1 MKLNPIDQTNT
12 PGFMK
17 GGMVVTLTEL
27 YQSKLMTADEAVKL
41 IQDGWSVAVPVA
53 VGQPPVLINA
63 LARRK
68 EEFTNVE
75 LFTVVDVYPTEMMK
89 MGRDDPFLLDYSY
102 CMVQRA
108 GVQDGRYVYTPGRLG
123 EVPRFPEYN
132 RHYQAV
138 MLQVSPMDK
147 NGHFSMGLSCDYI
160 MPLSK
165 LAEKIIV
172 QVNKKMPRTFG
183 RNFLHISQVDAIV
196 EATHPL
202 PALPYAPDVN
212 ESQALIGQYIAEL
225 VEDGSTIQ
233 LGIGAIPNAAA
244 KALVNKK
251 DLGVHTEMFGDS
263 LMWLTEQ
270 GVITN
275 RRKNYFPDIAIAT
288 FSLGS
293 EALYN
298 WLDNNVSVHFYP
310 CDLVNDPDIISQ
322 NDKLIS
328 INSAIEVDLSG
339 QVCSES
345 IGHIQ
350 YTHTGGQADFVLGAG
365 RSKGGKT
372 IIAFES
378 VTETKQGRLSKIVTH
393 LKHGSF
399 VTAGRFDTNYVV
411 TEYGVV
417 SLKGKNIRDR
427 VKSLINIAHP
437 DFRDQLT
444 FEAKQAHFL

>member
-1 MKLNPIDQTNT
+1 M
-12 PGFMK
+12 
-17 GGMVVTLTEL
+17 TLTEL
-27 YQSKLMTADEAVKL
+27 YHSKLMSADEAVKL
-41 IQDGWSVAVPVA
+41 IKDGWSVAVPVA

-63 LARRK
+63 LAQRK
-68 EEFTNVE
+68 EEFTRVE

-132 RHYQAV
+132 RHHQAV
-138 MLQVSPMDK
+138 MLQVAPMDK
-147 NGHFSMGLSCDYI
+147 NGYFSMGLSCDYI

-165 LAEKIIV
+165 DAECIIV
-172 QVNKKMPRTFG
+172 QVNEKMPRTFG
-183 RNFLHISQVDAIV
+183 RNFLHISQIDAVV

-202 PALPYAPDVN
+202 PALPYALEID
-212 ESQALIGQYIAEL
+212 EKQALIGQYIAEL

-244 KALVNKK
+244 KALANKK
-251 DLGVHTEMFGDS
+251 DLGVHTEMYGDS

-275 RRKNYFPDIAIAT
+275 RCKNYLPDIAIAT

-293 EALYN
+293 EELYN

-310 CDLVNDPDIISQ
+310 CDMVNDPEIIAR
-322 NDKLIS
+322 NDKLVS

-345 IGHIQ
+345 IGPVQ

-378 VTETKQGRLSKIVTH
+378 VTQTKQGRLSKIVTH

-399 VTAGRFDTNYVV
+399 VTAGRYDTNYVV

-427 VKSLINIAHP
+427 VKGLIGIAHP
-437 DFRDQLT
+437 DFREQLT
-444 FEAKQAHFL
+444 LEAKQANFL

>member
-1 MKLNPIDQTNT
+1 M
-12 PGFMK
+12 
-17 GGMVVTLTEL
+17 TLKDL
-27 YQSKLMTADEAVKL
+27 YQSKLMSADEAVKMV
-41 IQDGWSVAVPVA
+41 QDGWAVAVPVA

-68 EEFTNVE
+68 DEFTRVE

-89 MGRDDPFLLDYSY
+89 MGREDPFLLDYSY

-108 GVQDGRYVYTPGRLG
+108 GVQDGKYVYTPGRLG

-132 RHYQAV
+132 RHYEVV
-138 MLQVSPMDK
+138 MLQVAPMDK

-160 MPLSK
+160 MPFSK
-165 LAEKIIV
+165 LAKKVIV
-172 QVNKKMPRTFG
+172 QVNEKMPRTFG
-183 RNFLHISQVDAIV
+183 RNFLHISEIDAIV

-202 PALPYAPDVN
+202 PALPNVPTN
-212 ESQALIGQYIAEL
+212 ENQALIGQYIAEL

-233 LGIGAIPNAAA
+233 LGIGGIPSAAA
-244 KALVNKK
+244 LALADKK

-263 LMWLTEQ
+263 LMWLFEK
-270 GVITN
+270 GVINN
-275 RRKNYFPDIAIAT
+275 RCKNFLPDVSVAT
-288 FSLGS
+288 FALGS
-293 EALYN
+293 EALYE
-298 WLDNNVSVHFYP
+298 WLDNNASVQFYP
-310 CDLVNDPDIISQ
+310 CDFVNDPDIIAR
-322 NDKLIS
+322 NDKLVS
-328 INSAIEVDLSG
+328 INSAIETDLSG
-339 QVCSES
+339 QVCAES
-345 IGHIQ
+345 IGPIQ

-365 RSKGGKT
+365 RSRGGKT

-378 VTETKQGRLSKIVTH
+378 VSETKQGKLSKIVSH

-399 VTAGRFDTNYVV
+399 VTAGRFDTNYIV

-427 VKSLINIAHP
+427 VKGLIGIAHP

-444 FEAKQAHFL
+444 FEAKKANFL

>member
-1 MKLNPIDQTNT
+1 M
-12 PGFMK
+12 
-17 GGMVVTLTEL
+17 TLRDL
-27 YQSKLMTADEAVKL
+27 YQSKLMSADEAVKL

-68 EEFTNVE
+68 NEFTRVE

-89 MGRDDPFLLDYSY
+89 MGREDPFLLDYSY
-102 CMVQRA
+102 CLVQRA
-108 GVQDGRYVYTPGRLG
+108 GVQEGRYVYTPGRLG
-123 EVPRFPEYN
+123 EVPRFPEYD

-138 MLQVSPMDK
+138 MLQVAPMDK

-160 MPLSK
+160 KPFSK
-165 LAEKIIV
+165 LAEKVIV
-172 QVNKKMPRTFG
+172 QVNEKMPRTFG
-183 RNFLHISQVDAIV
+183 QNFLHISEIDAIV

-202 PALPYAPDVN
+202 PALPDAPPN
-212 ESQALIGQYIAEL
+212 ANQNLIGQYISEL
-225 VEDGSTIQ
+225 VDDGSCIQ
-233 LGIGAIPNAAA
+233 LGIGGIPNAAA
-244 KALVNKK
+244 LALGEKK
-251 DLGVHTEMFGDS
+251 ELGVHTEMFGDS
-263 LMWLTEQ
+263 MMWLYEK

-275 RRKNYFPDIAIAT
+275 RRKSFHADLSITT
-288 FSLGS
+288 FALGS
-293 EALYN
+293 QALYD

-310 CDLVNDPDIISQ
+310 CDHVNDPDIIAR
-322 NDKLIS
+322 NDKLVS
-328 INSAIEVDLSG
+328 INSAIETDLTG
-339 QVCSES
+339 QVCAES
-345 IGHIQ
+345 IGPVQ

-365 RSKGGKT
+365 RSRGGKT

-378 VTETKQGRLSKIVTH
+378 VSDTSQGPVSKIVTH

-399 VTAGRFDTNYVV
+399 VSAGRFDTNYIV

-427 VKSLINIAHP
+427 VKGLIAIAHP

-444 FEAKQAHFL
+444 FDAKKANFI

>member
-1 MKLNPIDQTNT
+1 MTIRD
-12 PGFMK
+12 
-17 GGMVVTLTEL
+17 L
-27 YQSKLMTADEAVKL
+27 YQSKLMSADEAVKL
-41 IQDGWSVAVPVA
+41 VQDGWSVAVPVA

-68 EEFTNVE
+68 DEFTKVE

-108 GVQDGRYVYTPGRLG
+108 GVQEGKYVYTPGRLG

-132 RHYQAV
+132 RYYQV
-138 MLQVSPMDK
+138 TMLQVAPMDK
-147 NGHFSMGLSCDYI
+147 NGFFSMGLSCDYI

-165 LAEKIIV
+165 QAEKVIV
-172 QVNKKMPRTFG
+172 QVNEKMPRTFG
-183 RNFLHISQVDAIV
+183 RNFLHISEIDAIV

-212 ESQALIGQYIAEL
+212 ENQALIGQYIADL

-244 KALVNKK
+244 KALKNKK

-270 GVITN
+270 GVINN
-275 RRKNYFPDIAIAT
+275 RRKNYFPDIGVAT
-288 FSLGS
+288 FALGS
-293 EALYN
+293 EALYE
-298 WLDNNVSVHFYP
+298 WLNENVSVHFYP
-310 CDLVNDPDIISQ
+310 CDFINDPDIISR
-322 NDKLIS
+322 NDKLVS
-328 INSAIEVDLSG
+328 INSAIETDLSG
-339 QVCSES
+339 QVCAES
-345 IGHIQ
+345 IGPIQ
-350 YTHTGGQADFVLGAG
+350 YTHTGGQADFVFGAG

-378 VTETKQGRLSKIVTH
+378 VTETKEGRLSKIVAH

-399 VTAGRFDTNYVV
+399 VTAGRFDTNYIV
-411 TEYGVV
+411 TEYGVAA
-417 SLKGKNIRDR
+417 LKGKNIRDR
-427 VKSLINIAHP
+427 VKSLIRIAHP

-444 FEAKQAHFL
+444 FEAKKAKFL